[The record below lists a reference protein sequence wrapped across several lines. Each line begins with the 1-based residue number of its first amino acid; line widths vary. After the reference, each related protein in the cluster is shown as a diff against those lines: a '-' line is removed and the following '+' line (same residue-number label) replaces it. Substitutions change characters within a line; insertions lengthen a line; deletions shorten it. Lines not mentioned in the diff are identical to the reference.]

1 MPASWGQVALEKRSG
16 RQPVRGLCRP
26 RGVQVVPALAVAGR

>member
-1 MPASWGQVALEKRSG
+1 MPASRGQVALEE
-16 RQPVRGLCRP
+16 QPVRGLCRP